1 MALLV
6 PNLAEA
12 RMISMIVNATTAQNL
27 NLVLELYKNNLT
39 PASTDV
45 KADYTPSTFTGYSSV
60 TLTSGSW
67 TVTAATSAGPAS
79 ATQTSATTFSCTA
92 STNESVYGYF
102 VYQAGATVMLWAER
116 FSDGPYTIA
125 NNGDKVVLTAALT
138 LSTT

>member
-6 PNLAEA
+6 PNQAEA
-12 RMISMIVNATTAQNL
+12 RMIGMIVNATTAQNI
-27 NLVLELYKNNLT
+27 NLVLALYKNNLT

-45 KADYTPSTFTGYSSV
+45 LADYTAATFTGYSPV

-67 TVTAATSAGPAS
+67 TVTAATSGAPAT
-79 ATQTSATTFSCTA
+79 ATQSSATTFACTA
-92 STNESVYGYF
+92 TTSESVYGYF
-102 VYQAGATVMLWAER
+102 IYQTGATVMMWAER

-125 NNGDKVVLTAALT
+125 NNGDKVILTASVT

>member
-6 PNLAEA
+6 PNQAEHA
-12 RMISMIVNATTAQNL
+12 MISMIVNATTAQNQ
-27 NLVLELYKNNLT
+27 NLVLALYQNNLT

-45 KADYTPSTFTGYSSV
+45 KADYTAAAFTGYSAV

-67 TVTAATSAGPAS
+67 TVTAATSGAPAT
-79 ATQTSATTFSCTA
+79 ATQTSATTFTCSATT
-92 STNESVYGYF
+92 SQSIYGYY
-102 VYQAGATVMLWAER
+102 VYQASGTGMLWAER

-125 NNGDKVVLTAALT
+125 NSGDKVILTASVT

>member
-6 PNLAEA
+6 PNEGEA
-12 RMISMIVNATTAQNL
+12 RMIRLIVNATTAASTGENM
-27 NLVLELYKNNLT
+27 VLGLFKNNIT

-45 KADYTPSTFTGYSSV
+45 LGDYTAATFTGYAAV

-67 TVTAATSAGPAS
+67 TITPGAPTSAVQTAATTFTCSG
-79 ATQTSATTFSCTA
+79 TTSEAI
-92 STNESVYGYF
+92 YGY
-102 VYQAGATVMLWAER
+102 YLKAESSTYLMWAER

-125 NNGDKVVLTAALT
+125 NSGDKIILTAQLT

>member
-6 PNLAEA
+6 PNQAEA
-12 RMISMIVNATTAQNL
+12 RMIGMLVNATTAQNL
-27 NLVLELYKNNLT
+27 NLVLRLYKNNLT

-45 KADYTPSTFTGYSSV
+45 LADYTESTFTNYAAV

-67 TVTAATSAGPAS
+67 TVTAATSGAPAT

-92 STNESVYGYF
+92 TTSELTYGY
-102 VYQAGATVMLWAER
+102 YLQQAGATVIMWAER

-125 NNGDKVVLTAALT
+125 NNGDKVILAAALT

>member
-6 PNLAEA
+6 PNEAEE

-27 NLVLELYKNNLT
+27 NLKLELYKNNLT

-45 KADYTPSTFTGYSSV
+45 KADYTPSTFTGYAAVS
-60 TLTSGSW
+60 LTSGSW
-67 TVTAATSAGPAS
+67 TITAATSSAPAM
-79 ATQTSATTFSCTA
+79 AAQTSATTFSCSATT
-92 STNESVYGYF
+92 SESVYGYF
-102 VYQAGATVMLWAER
+102 VYQTGATVMMWAER

-125 NNGDKVVLTAALT
+125 NNGDRVVLTAQIT

>member
-27 NLVLELYKNNLT
+27 NLVLELYQNNIT

-45 KADYTPSTFTGYSSV
+45 LADYTASTFTGYSAV
-60 TLTSGSW
+60 TMTSDSW
-67 TVTAATSAGPAS
+67 TVTAATSGAPAT
-79 ATQTSATTFSCTA
+79 ATQTAATTFSCSATT
-92 STNESVYGYF
+92 SESVYGYF
-102 VYQAGATVMLWAER
+102 VYQAGATVMMWAEL

-125 NNGDKVVLTAALT
+125 NSGDKVILTPSIT

>member
-6 PNLAEA
+6 ANEAEQ
-12 RMISMIVNATTAQNL
+12 RMIQMITNSSTAQNQ
-27 NLVLELYKNNLT
+27 NLSLKLYKNNLT

-45 KADYTPSTFTGYSSV
+45 LADFTEATFTGYSAV

-67 TVTAATSAGPAS
+67 TITPGAPTSAQQS
-79 ATQTSATTFSCTA
+79 SATTFSCSGTT
-92 STNESVYGYF
+92 SELVYGY
-102 VYQAGATVMLWAER
+102 YLNQTAGTCLMWAER

-125 NNGDKVVLTAALT
+125 NSGDKIILTAQLT

>member
-6 PNLAEA
+6 PNQAEA
-12 RMISMIVNATTAQNL
+12 RMISMITNATTAQNL
-27 NLVLELYKNNLT
+27 NLVLGLYKNNLT

-45 KADYTPSTFTGYSSV
+45 LGDYTAATFTGYSAT

-67 TVTAATSAGPAS
+67 TVTAATSGAPAT
-79 ATQTSATTFSCTA
+79 ATQTSATTFSCSATT
-92 STNESVYGYF
+92 SESIYGYY
-102 VYQAGATVMLWAER
+102 VYQAGATVMMWAER

-125 NNGDKVVLTAALT
+125 NSGDKVILTASIT

>member
-6 PNLAEA
+6 PNQAEE
-12 RMISMIVNATTAQNL
+12 RMIQMIVNATTNQNL
-27 NLVLELYKNNLT
+27 NQVLRLYKNNLT

-45 KADYTPSTFTGYSSV
+45 LADYTEATFTGYSSV

-67 TVTAATSAGPAS
+67 TITPGAPTSAA
-79 ATQTSATTFSCTA
+79 QTSATTFACTA
-92 STNESVYGYF
+92 TTSELIYGY
-102 VYQAGATVMLWAER
+102 YLAQASATVMQWAER

-125 NNGDKVVLTAALT
+125 NNGDKIILTVQLT